1 MWHVKQADD
10 FRQAGWTITRKNR
23 VEYLMALCKK
33 CKKNIDAS
41 GITSY
46 NVKEISQ
53 YAFDQFLLSRYD
65 EVEAAMM
72 TARR

>member
-1 MWHVKQADD
+1 MKQADD
-10 FRQAGWTITRKNR
+10 FRQAGWTITWENR
-23 VEYLMALCKK
+23 VKYITELCKK

-41 GITSY
+41 GITVY

-65 EVEAAMM
+65 EVEADMM